1 MFLFFISSFT
11 SMALTLKNELDELKL
26 KLFAIMRQVES
37 LNEIER
43 IEVYKELIQQETFLR
58 DMNNE
63 ISELLDLIKQIKDQ
77 IQNKSKPFHVSL

>member
-1 MFLFFISSFT
+1 MVLKEMSDNT
-11 SMALTLKNELDELKL
+11 SLKKELDDLKL
-26 KLFAIMRQVES
+26 KLFTIVRRVQS

-43 IEVYKELIQQETFLR
+43 IEVYKELIQQETFLK
-58 DMNNE
+58 DLNNE